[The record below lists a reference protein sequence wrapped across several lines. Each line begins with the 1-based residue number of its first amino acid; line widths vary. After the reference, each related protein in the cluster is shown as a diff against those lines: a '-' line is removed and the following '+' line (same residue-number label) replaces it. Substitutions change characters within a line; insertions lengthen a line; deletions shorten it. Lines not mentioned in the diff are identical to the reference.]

1 MSPCTRTN
9 ALSEVTELAAALIR
23 IDTAAPTG
31 KEGVAARMLADM
43 PDAAGADVC
52 LHPLARGR
60 DSLVARIPGSD
71 PAEPALLF
79 SGHLDTV
86 PADEATWHGD
96 PLEPR
101 LDGERLVGL
110 GASDM
115 KCAVAAMALAVVD
128 AAGRRRR
135 RSIMLA
141 VTAGEETEC
150 RGAASIAA
158 ELARHPIGAVVIGE
172 PTCGRVAVAHKGVAW
187 LGLETNGVAGHASSA
202 PERDNAALRMAH
214 ALVRLAADGP
224 LSASDALLGAP
235 TAAVTKL
242 EAGGAPNVIPARC
255 RATLDVRLVPGFDAS
270 VAMHEIQRRVGPG
283 GHYRTPRRPGPDPV
297 EQRRPLGPVRP
308 SSSSTRASRSGCRTS
323 PTPPCSPPPWA
334 IPRPWCTARDPAQA
348 HAADESCS
356 VAAMTDALARYRW
369 MAAAWQTA
377 STTGARHAE
386 AMV

>member
-1 MSPCTRTN
+1 
-9 ALSEVTELAAALIR
+9 
-23 IDTAAPTG
+23 
-31 KEGVAARMLADM
+31 MLADM
-43 PDAAGADVC
+43 LDAAGADVC

-115 KCAVAAMALAVVD
+115 KCAVAAMALAVAD

-214 ALVRLAADGP
+214 ALVRLAADGH
-224 LSASDALLGAP
+224 SAPPMRSSAL
-235 TAAVTKL
+235 
-242 EAGGAPNVIPARC
+242 
-255 RATLDVRLVPGFDAS
+255 
-270 VAMHEIQRRVGPG
+270 
-283 GHYRTPRRPGPDPV
+283 
-297 EQRRPLGPVRP
+297 
-308 SSSSTRASRSGCRTS
+308 
-323 PTPPCSPPPWA
+323 PPP
-334 IPRPWCTARDPAQA
+334 R
-348 HAADESCS
+348 
-356 VAAMTDALARYRW
+356 
-369 MAAAWQTA
+369 
-377 STTGARHAE
+377 
-386 AMV
+386 